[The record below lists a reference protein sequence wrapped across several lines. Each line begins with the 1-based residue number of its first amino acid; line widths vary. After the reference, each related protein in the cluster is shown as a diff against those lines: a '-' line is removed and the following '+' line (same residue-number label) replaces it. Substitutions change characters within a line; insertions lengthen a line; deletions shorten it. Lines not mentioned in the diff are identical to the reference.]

1 MLKHEI
7 ISGKNKDEIIKEYLE
22 QNNLKEDDIYIN
34 ESIVTGKLFTSKKYE
49 LEIIKKDAIKTFIK
63 EYFNTLGKL
72 MNISIKVEIRV
83 ADDIYN
89 ILLIADNSS
98 IIIGKEGKNLEAIQT
113 LLRQTISAQVK
124 NKLKINV
131 DASGYKAKKNKHL
144 EHEIRKIALEIEK
157 TKLDVKLD
165 PMNSFERRIVHN
177 VISEYQN
184 LSTTSVGE
192 APNRYVIIKYED

>member
-144 EHEIRKIALEIEK
+144 EHEIRKIASEIEK